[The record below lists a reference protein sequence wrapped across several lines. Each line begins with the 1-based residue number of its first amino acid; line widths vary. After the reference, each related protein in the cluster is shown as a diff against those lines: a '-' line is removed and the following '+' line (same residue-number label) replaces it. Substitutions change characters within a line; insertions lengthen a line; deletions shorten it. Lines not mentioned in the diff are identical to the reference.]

1 MNNRL
6 ICGIDIGSTNIH
18 AIVGSLNQETGKI
31 EILASEVASSQGIRK
46 GVVVE
51 IEEAR
56 EALENILR
64 SLERK
69 SAADIRKVACSVSG
83 KHISSQV
90 SKGVI
95 AVSRANNE
103 VSEQDVQ
110 RAIEAAETISLPQNR
125 EILHTIP
132 RVFSCDDQQG
142 VDNPVGMKG
151 VRLEVNTLIIEA
163 FSPFIKN
170 LKKIFEGLGVEV
182 EEIIHAPIAAS
193 KATLTKRQK
202 ELGVVLLD
210 IGAQTTGLAVY
221 EEGKILHSAVLPVGS
236 SHISN
241 DLAIGFQIP
250 VEVAEKLK
258 TKWGTPILNEEN
270 RGKSY
275 SLSKIDSKYRE
286 KVELKKVSEIVQ
298 ARLREIFSLVRKELK
313 KIDKNKKLP
322 AGTVLVGEGAKLKNI
337 LPYTK
342 EELGLPAQLGEPHQI
357 EGLTDEVKDSG
368 FVTCVG
374 LLLQSKSEK
383 IQNSSLSFLKN
394 TREYLVKIAKNL
406 LP

>member
-1 MNNRL
+1 MRNRL

-18 AIVGSLNQETGKI
+18 AIVASLNQDTGNI
-31 EILASEVASSQGIRK
+31 EVLASEVAPSKGIRR

-56 EALENILR
+56 EALEGVLR
-64 SLERK
+64 SLEKK
-69 SAADIRKVACSVSG
+69 SAADIRKVICSISG

-90 SKGVI
+90 SKGVV
-95 AVSRANNE
+95 AVSRADNE

-110 RAIEAAETISLPQNR
+110 RAIEAAKTISLPQNR

-170 LKKIFEGLGVEV
+170 LRKIFEGLGVEV
-182 EEIIHAPIAAS
+182 EKLVHAPIAAAR
-193 KATLTKRQK
+193 ATLTKRQK

-210 IGAQTTGLAVY
+210 IGAQTTGMSVY

-236 SHISN
+236 AHISN

-250 VEVAEKLK
+250 VELAEKVK
-258 TKWGTPILNEEN
+258 TKWGKPILDEGE
-270 RGKSY
+270 RGETY
-275 SLSKIDSKYRE
+275 SLSEIDSKYRE
-286 KVELKKVSEIVQ
+286 DIEIKKVSEIVE
-298 ARLREIFSLVRKELK
+298 ARLREILSLVRKELK

-322 AGTVLVGEGAKLKNI
+322 AGAVLVGEGAKLTNTI
-337 LPYTK
+337 PYIK
-342 EELGLPAQLGEPHQI
+342 EELGLPAQIGEPQDI
-357 EGLTDEVKDSG
+357 EGITQEIQDPG

-374 LLLQSKSEK
+374 LLLWGKTGKSQVISFGFLNK
-383 IQNSSLSFLKN
+383 IKQIIK
-394 TREYLVKIAKNL
+394 KAAKNL